1 MGATNA
7 RLAIT
12 EDCKSLVS
20 KASYKMSEFKSL
32 KYLLKHYIVENNISD
47 FEIAGIIGVAAPVIS
62 NEVNFVNNNFSFSI
76 KEIESSFFQEGL
88 KVLNDVQMQTYA
100 LNNYSED
107 KLIKIGNEI
116 NFSSGPKILVVPGTG
131 LGLAILI
138 SGKSIATEAGH
149 MNVPGNNNEI
159 INLLDDFKRKNRRLA
174 TFEDLISGKGISYI
188 YGVISKNFNHN
199 LSNYEIIKNANN
211 DNNCFNTKKTILDIL
226 AIFLRYSAL
235 TIGSIGGIYL
245 AGSLVT
251 SLFENIDFD
260 NFRTNF
266 EKSETMDEFLKRIP
280 LYLIKEDNLGFL
292 GALEVCRNT
301 KNEI

>member
-12 EDCKSLVS
+12 EDCESLVS

-32 KYLLKHYIVENNISD
+32 NRLLKHYIVENNISD
-47 FEIAGIIGVAAPVIS
+47 FEIAGIMGVAAPVIS

-159 INLLDDFKRKNRRLA
+159 INLLDDFKRKNGRLA

-226 AIFLRYSAL
+226 AIFLRFSAL
-235 TIGSIGGIYL
+235 TIGSKGGVYL
-245 AGSLVT
+245 SGSLAA
-251 SLFENIDFD
+251 SLFEDIDFD
-260 NFRTNF
+260 DFRENF
-266 EKSETMDEFLKRIP
+266 EKSETMDEFLKGIP

-292 GALEVCRNT
+292 GALEVSRNA
-301 KNEI
+301 KNES

>member
-12 EDCKSLVS
+12 EDCESLVS
-20 KASYKMSEFKSL
+20 KVSYKMSEFKSL
-32 KYLLKHYIVENNISD
+32 NRLLKHYIVENNISD
-47 FEIAGIIGVAAPVIS
+47 FEIAGIMGVAAPVIS

-76 KEIESSFFQEGL
+76 KEIESSFFYVVL
-88 KVLNDVQMQTYA
+88 KVLNDVQMQTYG
-100 LNNYSED
+100 LNNCSED

-159 INLLDDFKRKNRRLA
+159 INLLDDFKRKNGRLA

-211 DNNCFNTKKTILDIL
+211 DNNCFNTKKTILEIL

-235 TIGSIGGIYL
+235 MIGSIGGIYL
-245 AGSLVT
+245 AGSLVA

>member
-12 EDCKSLVS
+12 EDCESLVS

-32 KYLLKHYIVENNISD
+32 KYLLKHYIAENNISD
-47 FEIAGIIGVAAPVIS
+47 FEIAGIMGVAAPVIS

-88 KVLNDVQMQTYA
+88 KVLNDVQMQTYG
-100 LNNYSED
+100 LNNCSED

-159 INLLDDFKRKNRRLA
+159 INLLDDFKRKNGRLA

-292 GALEVCRNT
+292 GALEVCRNA